1 MKMLTTM
8 TAACIATAIATASM
22 SAAAQGMLIP
32 TKQSIP
38 ALAIE
43 SHRVTVK
50 IRDGV
55 AKTTVDQVF
64 RNDCGQQLEATY
76 IFPLPVDASVSD
88 FALWIGGKKQKGE
101 ILEKEEARKIYE
113 GIVAKLKDPGLLE
126 YMGGNLFKARIYPVP
141 ASGTQK
147 VQIAFTQKLGYH
159 NNMYKYVY
167 PLKTSGPSAS
177 TLKDFT
183 FTGKIK
189 SQVPIKTVYSPTH
202 ELEVQVEGGNKA
214 TVGFEKDKALL
225 DRDLVLYYTVSE
237 DRIGMNLIAHR
248 LDDDDGTFMLLL
260 APGND
265 LPSEEIVGKQVTFV
279 VDTSGSMSGEKM
291 QRAKK
296 ALKYCLKHLGS
307 DDLFNV
313 IRFSSTTEP
322 FFDTLVSASSKNVDE
337 ALERIEDINPL
348 GGTAIEPAL
357 RTALKQ
363 KTESGVPHF
372 ILFITDGM
380 PTVGETDPQ
389 KIVDLATKLNGGKN
403 SLFGFGV
410 GDDVN
415 VNFLDKLATQNHGS
429 TEYARTGGDLEM
441 ALSMMYAKIAYPA
454 LTDVTL
460 EIEGVKTREV
470 FPLEMPDLFYG
481 GQVVVVGRYT
491 EAGKAKI
498 TLSGKMGGKDR
509 SVKYKVKVPE
519 TEQDNDFI
527 EHIWATRKVG
537 YLLDQIRLNGESQEL
552 REEVIAIARRYGI
565 VTPYTSYLVVEDDAL
580 PQPTL
585 TPMPPP
591 HWGPLLPGSSP
602 APKSAAPMEAYAEDE
617 ATFDLMAESAGDLGS
632 GKAMGG
638 AAMNMSKKVGKMKD
652 AEKMESKPS
661 ANKWA
666 SDRVFVW
673 QSGRWVD
680 STYDSSM
687 KTMQIGYA
695 TQSYFDLLALRP
707 NLKDAMSLGT
717 EIVIVVAEDKAVVIG
732 LDIDD
737 EPSKSKIKKF
747 LK

>member
-1 MKMLTTM
+1 MKILTTM
-8 TAACIATAIATASM
+8 TAACIAAAIATASM
-22 SAAAQGMLIP
+22 TAAAQGMLIP
-32 TKQSIP
+32 KKQSIP

-76 IFPLPVDASVSD
+76 IFPLPQDASVSD

-101 ILEKEEARKIYE
+101 ILEKDEARKIYE

-126 YMGGNLFKARIYPVP
+126 YMGSNLFKARIYPVP
-141 ASGTQK
+141 ANGTQK

-202 ELEVQVEGGNKA
+202 ELEVQVEGGNRA

-225 DRDLVLYYTVSE
+225 DRDLVLYYTVSD

-248 LDDDDGTFMLLL
+248 VDDDDGTFMLLL

-322 FFDTLVSASSKNVDE
+322 FFDTLVSASSKNVDD

-357 RTALKQ
+357 RAALKQ

-415 VNFLDKLATQNHGS
+415 VNFLDKLATQNRGS

-460 EIEGVKTREV
+460 EIDGVKTREV
-470 FPLEMPDLFYG
+470 FPQEMPDLFYG

-491 EAGKAKI
+491 GGGKAKI
-498 TLSGKMGGKDR
+498 MLSGKMGGKDR
-509 SVKYKVKVPE
+509 TVKYKVK
-519 TEQDNDFI
+519 
-527 EHIWATRKVG
+527 R
-537 YLLDQIRLNGESQEL
+537 
-552 REEVIAIARRYGI
+552 
-565 VTPYTSYLVVEDDAL
+565 
-580 PQPTL
+580 
-585 TPMPPP
+585 
-591 HWGPLLPGSSP
+591 
-602 APKSAAPMEAYAEDE
+602 
-617 ATFDLMAESAGDLGS
+617 
-632 GKAMGG
+632 
-638 AAMNMSKKVGKMKD
+638 
-652 AEKMESKPS
+652 
-661 ANKWA
+661 
-666 SDRVFVW
+666 
-673 QSGRWVD
+673 GR
-680 STYDSSM
+680 
-687 KTMQIGYA
+687 
-695 TQSYFDLLALRP
+695 
-707 NLKDAMSLGT
+707 
-717 EIVIVVAEDKAVVIG
+717 
-732 LDIDD
+732 
-737 EPSKSKIKKF
+737 
-747 LK
+747 

>member
-1 MKMLTTM
+1 MTSRTRYAATCIAATILLAS
-8 TAACIATAIATASM
+8 TAALS
-22 SAAAQGMLIP
+22 QGMLIP
-32 TKQSIP
+32 KKQSIP

-64 RNDCGQQLEATY
+64 LNDCGQQLEATY
-76 IFPLPVDASVSD
+76 IFPLPKDASVSD

-101 ILEKEEARKIYE
+101 ILEKDEARKIYE

-126 YMGGNLFKARIYPVP
+126 YMGGNLFKARVFPVP
-141 ASGTQK
+141 AKGTQK
-147 VQIAFTQKLGYH
+147 VQIAFTQKLAYH
-159 NNMYKYVY
+159 DNMYKYVY

-202 ELEVQVEGGNKA
+202 ELEVQVEGGNRA

-225 DRDLVLYYTVSE
+225 DRDLVLYYTVSK
-237 DRIGMNLIAHR
+237 DRIGLNLLAHR
-248 LDDDDGTFMLLL
+248 TDDDEGTFMLLL

-265 LPSEEIVGKQVTFV
+265 LPQKEIVGKQVTFV

-322 FFDTLVSASSKNVDE
+322 YFDSLVSASSKNVDE

-363 KTESGVPHF
+363 KVEKGVPHF

-380 PTVGETDPQ
+380 PTVGETDPH
-389 KIVDLATKLNGGKN
+389 KIIDIVTKLNKGHD
-403 SLFGFGV
+403 SLFAFGV

-415 VNFLDKLATQNHGS
+415 VNFLDKLVTENHGS

-441 ALSMMYAKIAYPA
+441 ALSTMYAKIAYPA
-454 LTDVTL
+454 LTDVSL
-460 EIEGVKTREV
+460 EIDGIKARDV
-470 FPLEMPDLFYG
+470 FPQQMPDLFYG
-481 GQVVVVGRYT
+481 GQVVVVGRYKSG
-491 EAGKAKI
+491 GKAKI
-498 TLSGKMGGKDR
+498 TLRGSMGGKER
-509 SVKYKVKVPE
+509 SVKYKVKLPE
-519 TEQDNDFI
+519 AQKDNDFI

-537 YLLDQIRLNGESQEL
+537 YLLDQIRLNGESEEL
-552 REEVIAIARRYGI
+552 REEVIALARRYGI
-565 VTPYTSYLVVEDDAL
+565 VTPYTSYLVVEDESLPAPPPL
-580 PQPTL
+580 PQP
-585 TPMPPP
+585 PP
-591 HWGPLLPGSSP
+591 HHWSPPVPG
-602 APKSAAPMEAYAEDE
+602 AAAKSAAPSAPAYEEDAYE
-617 ATFDLMAESAGDLGS
+617 LMAESAGDLSS

-638 AAMNMSKKVGKMKD
+638 AAMTMSKKVKDMK
-652 AEKMESKPS
+652 AEEKISSDPS
-661 ANKWA
+661 ATKWA

-673 QSGRWVD
+673 KDGRWVD
-680 STYDSSM
+680 AEYKASM
-687 KTMQIGYA
+687 KTLEIAYA
-695 TQSYFDLLALRP
+695 SQSYFDLLALRP
-707 NLKDAMSLGT
+707 GLKEAMSLGT
-717 EIVIVVAEDKAVVIG
+717 EIVIVVAKGRAVVIG
-732 LDIDD
+732 IDIEG
-737 EPSKSKIKKF
+737 EPAKSKIKKF